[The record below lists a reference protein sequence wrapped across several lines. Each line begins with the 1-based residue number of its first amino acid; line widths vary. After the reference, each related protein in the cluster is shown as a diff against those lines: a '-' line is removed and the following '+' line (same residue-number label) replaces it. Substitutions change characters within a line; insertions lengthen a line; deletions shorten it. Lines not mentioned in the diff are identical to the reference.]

1 MSKSRN
7 PVLGTTVASSVV
19 TDELEEIKL
28 PHGVFVTNKTTGAQY
43 YEETGG
49 ERVDIRPANPKPEK
63 AKPVTG
69 KLQVDEDGVTRF
81 YAEDG
86 GDIIDLTKAL
96 EAKAEEDKL
105 SVGDKAMRDANK
117 RYLDDQ
123 KRIEGLLTDSE
134 KVAALQ
140 ALVQRLNAEVK
151 ARDTILVRL
160 KNTVLGQSLLLV
172 EAQSQ

>member
-1 MSKSRN
+1 M
-7 PVLGTTVASSVV
+7 
-19 TDELEEIKL
+19 D
-28 PHGVFVTNKTTGAQY
+28 
-43 YEETGG
+43 G
-49 ERVDIRPANPKPEK
+49 ERVEIRPANPKPEK

-81 YAEDG
+81 YAEDE

-117 RYLDDQ
+117 RYLDEQ
-123 KRIEGLLTDSE
+123 KRIEALLTDAE
-134 KVAALQ
+134 KVIALRN
-140 ALVQRLNAEVK
+140 LVERLNAEIKV
-151 ARDTILVRL
+151 RDAILVRL